1 MGPGLRP
8 GAVQARSLASPGGTW
23 SPSADGET
31 LFDFPVPRKGPY
43 GIRKYPCGVFSRKAV
58 ADLLGQAMNGERI
71 AHPLLREKRFRRFS

>member
-1 MGPGLRP
+1 MGPARGPAQSRRAAWP
-8 GAVQARSLASPGGTW
+8 VQVEPVAIRRWRNS
-23 SPSADGET
+23 

>member
-31 LFDFPVPRKGPY
+31 LFDFPAP
-43 GIRKYPCGVFSRKAV
+43 RKAV

>member
-1 MGPGLRP
+1 MGPGAQP
-8 GAVQARSLASPGGTW
+8 G
-23 SPSADGET
+23 PSRWNLVAIRRWRNSF
-31 LFDFPVPRKGPY
+31 FDFPVPRKGPY